1 MRFLDTGSTGQT
13 ADNDISF
20 TLQFVIT
27 LHLTILLVIDFYLE
41 CISESLKDMLY
52 YIICRLKHLL
62 LAVGSIFS
70 KIFCCFRR
78 RRRNSDSII
87 PVNVAKTA
95 SNFINDVAG
104 GTNWDYDDWDN
115 CEIVIDKPKTTQDHI
130 AAYRHQVAVRQNSA
144 GLPEATEPEVDLFAG
159 MVPDIKKQRKVFV
172 GQEGREDRGGQRR
185 LSVASAE
192 AAPLVSMGSELAN
205 WEEEESLNQQGWD
218 CEEELSDALRSH
230 RRAKR

>member
-1 MRFLDTGSTGQT
+1 
-13 ADNDISF
+13 
-20 TLQFVIT
+20 
-27 LHLTILLVIDFYLE
+27 
-41 CISESLKDMLY
+41 MLY
-52 YIICRLKHLL
+52 YIVCKLKHLL

-104 GTNWDYDDWDN
+104 GTNWDDDDWDN

-130 AAYRHQVAVRQNSA
+130 AAYRQQVTVRQNSA
-144 GLPEATEPEVDLFAG
+144 ELAETAEPEVDLFAG
-159 MVPDIKKQRKVFV
+159 MVPDIKRQRKVFV
-172 GQEGREDRGGQRR
+172 GSDRREGSGGGQSR
-185 LSVASAE
+185 LSVANAE
-192 AAPLVSMGSELAN
+192 ATPLVSPGSELTN
-205 WEEEESLNQQGWD
+205 WEDESPEQQGWD
-218 CEEELSDALRSH
+218 CEEEQLSDALRSH

>member
-1 MRFLDTGSTGQT
+1 
-13 ADNDISF
+13 
-20 TLQFVIT
+20 
-27 LHLTILLVIDFYLE
+27 
-41 CISESLKDMLY
+41 MLY
-52 YIICRLKHLL
+52 YIICKLKHLL

-87 PVNVAKTA
+87 PVKVAKTA
-95 SNFINDVAG
+95 SNFINEVAG

-144 GLPEATEPEVDLFAG
+144 EASETAEAEVDLFAG
-159 MVPDIKKQRKVFV
+159 MAPAIKKQRKVFV
-172 GQEGREDRGGQRR
+172 GNERRDGSNGGQSR
-185 LSVASAE
+185 LSVANAE
-192 AAPLVSMGSELAN
+192 VAPLVSPGSELTN
-205 WEEEESLNQQGWD
+205 WEDESQEQQGWD
-218 CEEELSDALRSH
+218 CEEEQLSDALRSH